1 MIIMRHD
8 IRVGDMIRN
17 KKSGELGLVK
27 SIFPGRDRLSVMNNH
42 WVPTSWETN
51 NVELIKK

>member
-1 MIIMRHD
+1 MRHD